1 MVKQD
6 KHTQIQREAPRGR
19 GEGEKQEALL
29 CCASHFRVVAVL
41 RNPQEPMGKKEK
53 RQEEVSI
60 RHRFQRLRLSP
71 VLLEL

>member
-60 RHRFQRLRLSP
+60 LPSFSKAKALP
-71 VLLEL
+71 CAP